1 MTVEVLFTESLMHVE
16 LLWQQQHGFCSIV
29 IAACT
34 VGCERSG
41 AQAQG
46 IKCKVKWEVPNVTG
60 FLNMM
65 RRLLLVSEGTASV
78 FACI

>member
-16 LLWQQQHGFCSIV
+16 LLWQQQHGFRSIV
-29 IAACT
+29 IAACP
-34 VGCERSG
+34 VGCESSG

>member
-1 MTVEVLFTESLMHVE
+1 MHVE
-16 LLWQQQHGFCSIV
+16 LLWQQQHGFRSIV

-34 VGCERSG
+34 VGCESSG
-41 AQAQG
+41 AQAQD
-46 IKCKVKWEVPNVTG
+46 IKCKVKWEVPNETG

-78 FACI
+78 FACV